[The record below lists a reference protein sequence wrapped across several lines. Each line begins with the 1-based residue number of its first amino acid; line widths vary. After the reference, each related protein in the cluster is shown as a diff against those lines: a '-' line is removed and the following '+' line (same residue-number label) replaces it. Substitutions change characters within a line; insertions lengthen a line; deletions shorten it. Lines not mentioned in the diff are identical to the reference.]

1 MWQQIGRLFTT
12 TQIIP
17 VLVILLGLG
26 LCVWEICKSQ
36 FSSKGIIG
44 GVLIM
49 GSMIAVMM
57 LKGTIAQFLFLLFFI
72 LIVIVLTFCIVTLL
86 FDKTIF
92 IKKSKKAT
100 EEVEVDEDA
109 TLSKLIGKI
118 GIAQTELNLEGK
130 VLVSGVTLDAVSK
143 AKIEKGAE
151 IKIVKIDGIKIV
163 VEGIEVDE

>member
-1 MWQQIGRLFTT
+1 MWQQIGKLFTT

-17 VLVILLGLG
+17 VLVIVLGLV

-57 LKGTIAQFLFLLFFI
+57 LKGTIAQFLFLLFVI
-72 LIVIVLTFCIVTLL
+72 LIVIVLAFCLVTLL
-86 FDKTIF
+86 FDKTVF
-92 IKKSKKAT
+92 FKKPKKG
-100 EEVEVDEDA
+100 EEVVEVDEEA
-109 TLSKLIGKI
+109 TLSKLVGKI
-118 GIAQTELNLEGK
+118 GVAQTELNLEGK

-143 AKIEKGAE
+143 TKIEKGAE
-151 IKIVKIDGIKIV
+151 IKIVKINGIKIV
-163 VEGIEVDE
+163 VEGTEVDE